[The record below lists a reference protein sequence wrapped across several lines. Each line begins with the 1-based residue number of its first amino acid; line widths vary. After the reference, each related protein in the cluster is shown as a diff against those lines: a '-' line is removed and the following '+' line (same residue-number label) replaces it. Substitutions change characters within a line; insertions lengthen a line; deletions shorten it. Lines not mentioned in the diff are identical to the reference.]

1 MATEDDQV
9 PQSEVAGDNN
19 DEGFPPGFS
28 PSIKCD
34 ISVTDPEKKGDGM
47 YQYISYKV
55 NTTAELQPGKFT
67 QSAVVRRF
75 SDFVWLHEQLLANC
89 KGVLI
94 PPLPEKAIIGRFSG
108 DFINERRRGLEVFL
122 HRVTTHRVLKDD
134 DTVQLFL
141 LGDDMSMAAA
151 REEKKEAVAVVTS
164 NRGFMSMFKE
174 SVQAISNTFGAGKER
189 TKSDDDVACD
199 AIVDYSNSLE
209 VSLTSV
215 HTNVEYLIKRTRAL
229 AKCWFEFGLACTL
242 LGQHETKQDEEA
254 LGNVFSKLGNC
265 ADRLSVLIR
274 KRVDRE
280 NVHFREPI
288 KDYIRMVG
296 AVKAMMR
303 TRAAVLLTYQT
314 ALSSLEAK
322 QTKLAQLKGV
332 AGKEDQTIK
341 LEQALV
347 EAQDE
352 VDEAKMELDKVTKIA
367 LEETAKFREMKQED
381 LKKIVVE
388 FVRLQIDHS
397 KKVQSAWE
405 SILPEIQKL
414 DN

>member
-151 REEKKEAVAVVTS
+151 REEKKEAVAVVLATVALCLCSKNQCRQFLILLERVKRGRRVMTTS
-164 NRGFMSMFKE
+164 
-174 SVQAISNTFGAGKER
+174 
-189 TKSDDDVACD
+189 
-199 AIVDYSNSLE
+199 
-209 VSLTSV
+209 
-215 HTNVEYLIKRTRAL
+215 H
-229 AKCWFEFGLACTL
+229 
-242 LGQHETKQDEEA
+242 
-254 LGNVFSKLGNC
+254 
-265 ADRLSVLIR
+265 
-274 KRVDRE
+274 
-280 NVHFREPI
+280 
-288 KDYIRMVG
+288 
-296 AVKAMMR
+296 AM
-303 TRAAVLLTYQT
+303 
-314 ALSSLEAK
+314 LSSITL
-322 QTKLAQLKGV
+322 TL
-332 AGKEDQTIK
+332 
-341 LEQALV
+341 
-347 EAQDE
+347 
-352 VDEAKMELDKVTKIA
+352 
-367 LEETAKFREMKQED
+367 
-381 LKKIVVE
+381 
-388 FVRLQIDHS
+388 
-397 KKVQSAWE
+397 
-405 SILPEIQKL
+405 
-414 DN
+414 